1 MTVYEGLPRAVP
13 EDVGMSTSRLERI
26 APVMQ
31 RWVDD
36 GKIPFVLTMIAREG
50 RLVHFEKYGMQ
61 DVATAKPVGFDTIF
75 RIYSMTKPITSIAVM
90 MLYEEGHFQL
100 STPVSK
106 FIPAFKDM
114 QVYTENGEAT
124 VAAEREITIK
134 HLLTHTAGFTYG
146 FESDH
151 PIAQRYEDIFFNV
164 YHLVNEVDLAKEM
177 EVLGEIP
184 LFFQPGTRWHYGMS
198 SEVVCCLIEAV
209 SDMPLTEFLK
219 TRIFNPLGMQDTDFS
234 VPKENADRYAT
245 LYEPTEDGGIQ
256 RVQEV
261 YGANGPLSFYHNGIG
276 LQSTAADYLRFCQML
291 LNDGELDSVR
301 LLGRKTV
308 ECIRANHL
316 SDDCEIHPFL
326 KPGCGF
332 GLGFQVVTD
341 VADTPALGSLG
352 TYDWRGAA
360 GTKFWIDPVEDL
372 IGILMTQLWVL
383 GVDPSVFSFSEFSDQ
398 FKVLTYQAITN

>member
-1 MTVYEGLPRAVP
+1 MTVYGGLPRAVP
-13 EDVGMSTSRLERI
+13 EDAGMSTSRLARI

-31 RWVDD
+31 GYVDA
-36 GKIPFVLTMIAREG
+36 GKIPCALTMIARG
-50 RLVHFEKYGMQ
+50 GKLVHFEKYGMQ
-61 DVATAKPVGFDTIF
+61 DIATAKPVGFDTIF

-100 STPVSK
+100 STPLSE

-114 QVYTENGEAT
+114 QVYTENGEET

-134 HLLTHTAGFTYG
+134 HVLTHTAGFTYG
-146 FESDH
+146 SESDH
-151 PIAQRYEDIFFNV
+151 PIAQRHEDFFNV
-164 YHLVNEVDLAKEM
+164 YDRVKEVDLAKAM
-177 EVLGEIP
+177 EELGKIP
-184 LFFQPGTRWHYGMS
+184 LFFQPGTRWYYGMS
-198 SEVVCCLIEAV
+198 SEVVCGLIEAV
-209 SDMPLTEFLK
+209 SGMPLAEFLK
-219 TRIFNPLGMQDTDFS
+219 TRIFNPLGMHDTDFS
-234 VPKENADRYAT
+234 VPEEHADRYAT

-256 RVQEV
+256 AVQEV
-261 YGANGPLSFYHNGIG
+261 FGANGPLSFYHNGIG

-291 LNDGELDSVR
+291 LNGGELDGVR

-308 ECIRANHL
+308 ECIRTNHL
-316 SDDCEIHPFL
+316 SDDYEIPPFL
-326 KPGCGF
+326 APGCGF

-352 TYDWRGAA
+352 TYDWAGAA
-360 GTKFWIDPVEDL
+360 CTKFWIDPVEDL

-383 GVDPSVFSFSEFSDQ
+383 EVDPSVFPFWEFFDQ

>member
-1 MTVYEGLPRAVP
+1 MTIYGGLPRAVP
-13 EDVGMSTSRLERI
+13 EDVGMSSSRLERI

-31 RWVDD
+31 GYVDN
-36 GKIPFVLTMIAREG
+36 GKIPCALTMIARG
-50 RLVHFEKYGMQ
+50 GKLVHFEKFGMQ
-61 DVATAKPVGFDTIF
+61 DIAAAKPIQFDTIF

-100 STPVSK
+100 STPVSEL
-106 FIPAFKDM
+106 IPAFKDM

-151 PIAQRYEDIFFNV
+151 PIAQRYEDIFFDI
-164 YHLVNEVDLAKEM
+164 YDLAKEVDLAKEM
-177 EVLGEIP
+177 EVLGKIP

-198 SEVVCCLIEAV
+198 SEVVCRLIEAV
-209 SDMPLTEFLK
+209 SDMPLAEFLK

-234 VPKENADRYAT
+234 VPEENADRYAT

-261 YGANGPLSFYHNGIG
+261 YGANGPLSFYQNGIG
-276 LQSTAADYLRFCQML
+276 LQSTAADYLRFSQML
-291 LNDGELDSVR
+291 LNDGELDGVR

-316 SDDCEIHPFL
+316 SDDCEIPPFL

-332 GLGFQVVTD
+332 GLGFQVVTE

-352 TYDWRGAA
+352 TYDWGGAA
-360 GTKFWIDPVEDL
+360 CTKFWIDPVEDL
-372 IGILMTQLWVL
+372 IGIFMTQLWVL
-383 GVDPSVFSFSEFSDQ
+383 GVDPSVFSFSELSDQ
-398 FKVLTYQAITN
+398 FKVLTYQALTN

>member
-13 EDVGMSTSRLERI
+13 EDVGMSTSRLRRI

-61 DVATAKPVGFDTIF
+61 DVATAKPIEFDTIF
-75 RIYSMTKPITSIAVM
+75 RIYSMTKPIASIAVM

-100 STPVSK
+100 STPVSEV
-106 FIPAFKDM
+106 IPAFKDM
-114 QVYTENGEAT
+114 QVYTETGEAT

-146 FESDH
+146 LESDH
-151 PIAQRYEDIFFNV
+151 PIAQRYEDSFSKIYV
-164 YHLVNEVDLAKEM
+164 PAKKVDLAKEM
-177 EVLGEIP
+177 ELLGEIP

-198 SEVVCCLIEAV
+198 SEVICGLIEAV
-209 SDMPLTEFLK
+209 SGMPLAEFLK
-219 TRIFNPLGMQDTDFS
+219 TRIFNPLGMRDTDFS
-234 VPKENADRYAT
+234 VPEENADRYAT

-256 RVQEV
+256 VVQEV
-261 YGANGPLSFYHNGIG
+261 FGENGPLSFYHNGIG

-291 LNDGELDSVR
+291 LNDGELDGVR

-308 ECIRANHL
+308 ECIKTDHL
-316 SDDCEIHPFL
+316 SDDCKIHSFL
-326 KPGCGF
+326 NPGYGF

-341 VADTPALGSLG
+341 VADTPTLGSLG
-352 TYDWRGAA
+352 TYDWGGAA
-360 GTKFWIDPVEDL
+360 CTWFWIDPVEDL

-383 GVDPSVFSFSEFSDQ
+383 GLDPSVFSFREFLNQ

>member
-1 MTVYEGLPRAVP
+1 MTLYEGLPRAVP
-13 EDVGMSTSRLERI
+13 EDVDMSTSRLRRI

-36 GKIPFVLTMIAREG
+36 GKIPCVLTMIAREG

-61 DVATAKPVGFDTIF
+61 DVATAKPIEFDTIF

-134 HLLTHTAGFTYG
+134 HILTHTAGFTYG
-146 FESDH
+146 FENDH

-164 YHLVNEVDLAKEM
+164 YDLVNEVDLAKEM
-177 EVLGEIP
+177 EVLGKIP

-198 SEVVCCLIEAV
+198 SEVICGLIEAV
-209 SDMPLTEFLK
+209 SDMPLAEFLK
-219 TRIFNPLGMQDTDFS
+219 TRIFNPLGMRDTDFS
-234 VPKENADRYAT
+234 VPEENADRYAT

-256 RVQEV
+256 VVQEV
-261 YGANGPLSFYHNGIG
+261 VGENGPLSFYHNGIG

-352 TYDWRGAA
+352 TYDWSGAA
-360 GTKFWIDPVEDL
+360 CTKFWIDPVEDL
-372 IGILMTQLWVL
+372 IGIFMTQLWVL

-398 FKVLTYQAITN
+398 FKVLAYQAITN